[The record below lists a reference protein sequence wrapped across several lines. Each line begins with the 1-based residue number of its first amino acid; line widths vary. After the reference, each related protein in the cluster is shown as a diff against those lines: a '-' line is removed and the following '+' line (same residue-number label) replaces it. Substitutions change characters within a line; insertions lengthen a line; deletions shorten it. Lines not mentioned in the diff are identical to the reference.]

1 VPPVPLAFDSRG
13 ANANRAYL
21 ALALGLVS
29 RIAATRA
36 IDAIVVK
43 GAAAELTGLRPPRDF
58 SDVEAMRAS
67 NCLRMKYA
75 AAAPCCNV
83 GM

>member
-1 VPPVPLAFDSRG
+1 MPPVPLAFDSRG

-43 GAAAELTGLRPPRDF
+43 GAAAELTGLRPPKGEKHFFFEPEYEQLCQER
-58 SDVEAMRAS
+58 ETLLNTR
-67 NCLRMKYA
+67 
-75 AAAPCCNV
+75 
-83 GM
+83 